1 MGKKFTALIPV
12 RKGSQRVLN
21 KNIKPFGNSSL
32 LEIKINVLKTVSIID
47 EIIVNSDCEKMLSI
61 AKKMNVSVYKRQDYY
76 ASSTVNNS
84 VYFKHIAQ
92 NTDSDYIMYAPV
104 TCPFIKSKTY
114 INAIEFFLNN
124 SEYDSLASVFPVK
137 HHMWLDNKPLNYKPE
152 NSPNSQD
159 LPDIYGISYGISIIE
174 KNLMI
179 KRKNVVGYKPYFFK
193 LDEIE
198 AIDIDTEL
206 EFQFAEFLYNK
217 INST

>member
-76 ASSTVNNS
+76 SSSTVNNS

-104 TCPFIKSKTY
+104 TCPFIKSETY

>member
-104 TCPFIKSKTY
+104 TCPFIKSETY
-114 INAIEFFLNN
+114 INAIELFLNN
-124 SEYDSLASVFPVK
+124 AEYDSLASVFPVK